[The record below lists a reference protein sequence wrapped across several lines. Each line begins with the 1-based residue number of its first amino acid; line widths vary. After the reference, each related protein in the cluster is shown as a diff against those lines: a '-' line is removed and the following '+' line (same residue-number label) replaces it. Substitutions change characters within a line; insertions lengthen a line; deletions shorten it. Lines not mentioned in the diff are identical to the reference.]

1 MKLVKSYIVDEIGK
15 IKNVVLDYESF
26 LKIENLMLDMGLGK
40 AMDEALDDEEF
51 DLEEAKSIAGFTYEG
66 QVQEELS

>member
-1 MKLVKSYIVDEIGK
+1 MKLIKSYIVDEIGK

-51 DLEEAKSIAGFTYEG
+51 NLEEAKSIAGFTYEG
-66 QVQEELS
+66 QVQEKLS

>member
-1 MKLVKSYIVDEIGK
+1 MKLIKSYIVDEIGK

-51 DLEEAKSIAGFTYEG
+51 NLEEAKSIAGFTYEG